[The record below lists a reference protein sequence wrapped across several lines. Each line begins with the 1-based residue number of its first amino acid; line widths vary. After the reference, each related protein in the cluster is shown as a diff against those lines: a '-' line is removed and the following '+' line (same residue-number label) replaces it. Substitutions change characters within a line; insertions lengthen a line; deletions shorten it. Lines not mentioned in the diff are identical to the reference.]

1 MSLVPL
7 SLLHYGASHL
17 APSLPLPIF
26 DVCTCTS
33 CCRKRY
39 AAFVGVFQVMI
50 ATGSLLG
57 GYVVDHFNENTLIY
71 GVLSFVALAL
81 ISTFTLAKDLNNPK
95 ATCEN

>member
-1 MSLVPL
+1 M
-7 SLLHYGASHL
+7 
-17 APSLPLPIF
+17 
-26 DVCTCTS
+26 
-33 CCRKRY
+33 
-39 AAFVGVFQVMI
+39 FQVMI

-81 ISTFTLAKDLNNPK
+81 ISTFTLAKGLNNPK

>member
-1 MSLVPL
+1 MGLRIWRIPYL
-7 SLLHYGASHL
+7 CQYL
-17 APSLPLPIF
+17 
-26 DVCTCTS
+26 DVCTRTS

-39 AAFVGVFQVMI
+39 AAFVGMFQVMI

-81 ISTFTLAKDLNNPK
+81 ISTFTLAKGLNNPK